1 MNIFQ
6 FLPKIIS
13 QVIEEKVQTRHGLN
27 NINLNKNKESDLE
40 FIISNSLTELEDFRK
55 KYTKDFLEIINLK

>member
-1 MNIFQ
+1 VNIFQ